1 MVSTED
7 VVLVAGKDKAQ
18 EVKNLVEKLDDS
30 TFNEQL
36 SHSKV
41 YRPWGWFQS
50 LEVGKGFQ
58 VKLINLKS
66 GAKISLQ
73 RHQHRA
79 EHWIVVAGIA
89 TVTRGS
95 EVIEL
100 QENQST
106 FISAGEMHR
115 LENNSDTPLK
125 VIEVQSGT
133 YLGEDDIERLD
144 DHYGR
149 T

>member
-1 MVSTED
+1 MIVVSTED

-95 EVIEL
+95 EVIERIA
-100 QENQST
+100 ST
-106 FISAGEMHR
+106 IMDPNVILGTK
-115 LENNSDTPLK
+115 TPSMTS
-125 VIEVQSGT
+125 I
-133 YLGEDDIERLD
+133 
-144 DHYGR
+144 
-149 T
+149 

>member
-1 MVSTED
+1 M
-7 VVLVAGKDKAQ
+7 
-18 EVKNLVEKLDDS
+18 EKLDHR
-30 TFNEQL
+30 TFNEQF
-36 SHSKV
+36 SQSKV

-50 LEVGKGFQ
+50 LEAGDGFQ
-58 VKLINLKS
+58 VKLINLKP

-79 EHWIVVAGIA
+79 EHWIVVAGTA
-89 TVTRGS
+89 TVTRGN
-95 EVIEL
+95 EIIEL

-106 FISAGEMHR
+106 FISAGEKHR
-115 LENNSDTPLK
+115 LENNADVNLK

-144 DHYGR
+144 DYYGR